1 MSNAINEIDNTDLVF
16 VFGYNPADSHP
27 IVANHVI
34 NAKRNGAK
42 IIVCDP
48 RKIET
53 ARIADMHIALKNG
66 SNIAL
71 LNAMGHVIIEENLYD
86 KAFVASRTEGFEEY
100 RKIVEGYTPESVED
114 ITGVSASEIRQ
125 AARMY
130 AQAKSAAILWG
141 MGVTQFYQGVET
153 VRSLTSLAMLTGNLG
168 KPHAGVNPV
177 RGQNNVQGACDMG
190 ALPDTYPGYQYVKDP
205 ANREKFAKAWGVE
218 SLPAHTGYRISE
230 LPHRAAHGEVR
241 AAYIMGED
249 PLQTDAELSAV
260 RKAFE
265 DLELV
270 IVQDIFM
277 TKTASAADVILP
289 STSWVT
295 NPVSLDYPQAKVLAE
310 KAAQAG
316 SKEGEVTLAHILVN
330 TQAGKPDYPKA
341 ISLLE
346 NASEDLENDSAVDA
360 QMLLGLIYANGV
372 GIKADDDKATWYF
385 KRSSA
390 ISRTGYSE
398 YWAGMMFLN
407 GEEGFIE
414 KNKQKALHWLNLSCM
429 EGFDTGCEEFEKLT
443 NG

>member
-1 MSNAINEIDNTDLVF
+1 MKKIITLMLFLTFFAHANDSEPGSQYLKAAEAGDRRAQYFL
-16 VFGYNPADSHP
+16 ADSWFSS
-27 IVANHVI
+27 
-34 NAKRNGAK
+34 G
-42 IIVCDP
+42 D
-48 RKIET
+48 
-53 ARIADMHIALKNG
+53 L
-66 SNIAL
+66 S
-71 LNAMGHVIIEENLYD
+71 
-86 KAFVASRTEGFEEY
+86 KAEY
-100 RKIVEGYTPESVED
+100 W
-114 ITGVSASEIRQ
+114 
-125 AARMY
+125 
-130 AQAKSAAILWG
+130 AQ
-141 MGVTQFYQGVET
+141 
-153 VRSLTSLAMLTGNLG
+153 
-168 KPHAGVNPV
+168 
-177 RGQNNVQGACDMG
+177 
-190 ALPDTYPGYQYVKDP
+190 
-205 ANREKFAKAWGVE
+205 
-218 SLPAHTGYRISE
+218 
-230 LPHRAAHGEVR
+230 
-241 AAYIMGED
+241 
-249 PLQTDAELSAV
+249 
-260 RKAFE
+260 
-265 DLELV
+265 
-270 IVQDIFM
+270 
-277 TKTASAADVILP
+277 
-289 STSWVT
+289 
-295 NPVSLDYPQAKVLAE
+295 